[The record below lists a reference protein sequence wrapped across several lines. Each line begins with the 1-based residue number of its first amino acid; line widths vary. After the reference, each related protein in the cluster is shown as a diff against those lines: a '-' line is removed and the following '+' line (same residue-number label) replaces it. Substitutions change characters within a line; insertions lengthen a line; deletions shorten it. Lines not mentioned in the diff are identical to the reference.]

1 MSHGTARGLEFEQF
15 VKEILERSPDIEL
28 TASPRTYGPD
38 YGLDFVA
45 ARDGRPVLIQVKVTT
60 PQTSHRLEEMRAA
73 LDNAARLYQGLDPGS
88 EPVLV
93 LAFPGVLSESKRT
106 HAARSRL
113 EVWDGPYLRARA
125 QREGIRV
132 PPYVA
137 LGDSDASGRPAAET
151 HYTHALLNRLS
162 EIAPGRNEWPAYEKF
177 CEDLLNFLFVPPLNP
192 AIPQSRDDRGANRRD
207 YVLPNYAVDG
217 GFWQFMR
224 AHYDAHYVVAEVK
237 NLRGSPGKHEILQVA
252 NYLNPHGTG
261 LFALVIARTELDA
274 TATWICREQWV
285 QHNKLIIGINDDDV
299 RQMVE
304 NKLAGKDPAELV
316 RQKIEDFRLGF

>member
-1 MSHGTARGLEFEQF
+1 MGRGLEFEQF
-15 VKEILERSPDIEL
+15 VKDILERSPDIEL
-28 TASPRTYGPD
+28 TALPGPYGPD

-45 ARDGRPVLIQVKVTT
+45 SRDGRPLLIQIKVTT
-60 PQTSHRLEEMRAA
+60 PQTSYRLEEMRAA
-73 LDNAARLYQGLDPGS
+73 LDRAAQRYQEMDPGS
-88 EPVLV
+88 EPVSV
-93 LAFPGVLSESKRT
+93 LAFPGVLSAPKRT
-106 HAARSRL
+106 LAARSGL
-113 EVWDGPYLRARA
+113 EIWDGPYLRATA

-137 LGDSDASGRPAAET
+137 LGDPDVSGPTAAGAR
-151 HYTHALLNRLS
+151 YAQALLSRLH
-162 EIAPGRNEWPAYEKF
+162 EIPPGRDGWPAYEKF

-192 AIPQSRDDRGANRRD
+192 AIVQSRDDRGANRRD

-237 NLRGSPGKHEILQVA
+237 NLTRSPGKQEILQVA
-252 NYLNPHGTG
+252 NYLNPHGAG
-261 LFALVIARTELDA
+261 LFALVLARTELDV

-285 QHNKLIIGINDDDV
+285 QHNKLIIGINDDDI

-304 NKLAGKDPAELV
+304 SKIARKDPAELV
-316 RQKIEDFRLGF
+316 RQKIEDFRLGI

>member
-1 MSHGTARGLEFEQF
+1 MGRGLEFEQF
-15 VKEILERSPDIEL
+15 VKDILERSQDIGL
-28 TASPRTYGPD
+28 TASPGPYGPD

-45 ARDGRPVLIQVKVTT
+45 SRDGRPVLIQVKVTT
-60 PQTSHRLEEMRAA
+60 PQTSHRLEEMRAEV
-73 LDNAARLYQGLDPGS
+73 DRAAQRYQELDPGS
-88 EPVLV
+88 EPVRV

-106 HAARSRL
+106 LAVRSGL
-113 EVWDGPYLRARA
+113 EIWDGPYLRDRA
-125 QREGIRV
+125 EREGIGV

-137 LGDSDASGRPAAET
+137 LGDPGASGLTAAGAG
-151 HYTHALLNRLS
+151 YRHALLDRLR
-162 EIAPGRNEWPAYEKF
+162 EIPPGRGGWPAYEKF
-177 CEDLLNFLFVPPLNP
+177 CEDLMNFLFVPPLNP
-192 AIPQSRDDRGANRRD
+192 AIAQSRDDRGANRRD

-224 AHYDAHYVVAEVK
+224 AHYNAHYVVAEVK
-237 NLRGSPGKHEILQVA
+237 NLTRRPGKQEILQVA

-261 LFALVIARTELDA
+261 LFALVLARTELDA

-304 NKLAGKDPAELV
+304 SKIAGKDPAELV
-316 RQKIEDFRLGF
+316 RQKIEDFRLGI